1 MIMSGSSKMTA
12 IATERVT
19 ILVSPK
25 EKAEFETKARRLG
38 LRSVGELVRRSVR
51 TYPPRAGAAA
61 NGASTAYRR
70 IEADLTR
77 RSSELNALLALLE
90 SSNRRANEALDLAR
104 AELRATRAY
113 FARKTK
119 R

>member
-1 MIMSGSSKMTA
+1 MTA

-25 EKAEFETKARRLG
+25 EKAAFETKARRLG

-51 TYPPRAGAAA
+51 TYSPRAGGAA
-61 NGASTAYRR
+61 NGEDAAYRR
-70 IEADLTR
+70 LEADLTR
-77 RSSELNALLALLE
+77 RSSELNALLTLLE
-90 SSNRRANEALDLAR
+90 SSNRRANGALDLAR
-104 AELRATRAY
+104 AEMKATRAY
-113 FARKTK
+113 FDRKKK